1 MEIVMT
7 VHRLLIRARRSMIV
21 ALLFALGLSATWAE
35 EPRPEVGTIDRV
47 QGHAEAIYADQT
59 RSLEDADPIYAND
72 LLATQ
77 AGAKLRVQFVDDSK
91 LTLGENTRVLIDR
104 YLYDP
109 DAGKGTAVLRTLE
122 GVFLFAGGLIERAP
136 YADVKIVS
144 PVATLGIR
152 GTTVWGGLI
161 DGQYGVLVLDGVVT
175 IANDAGELTLSAGQ
189 GTAIRDQTTVPGAP
203 KRWPAEKIARAR
215 AQVEFGD

>member
-1 MEIVMT
+1 MT
-7 VHRLLIRARRSMIV
+7 AHRPLILTCLSMV
-21 ALLFALGLSATWAE
+21 AAMLFALGLSAAGAA
-35 EPRPEVGTIDRV
+35 EPRPEVGTVDRV
-47 QGHAEAIYADQT
+47 QGSAEAVHADDT
-59 RSLEDADPIYAND
+59 RSLAESDPIYPND

-77 AGAKLRVQFVDDSK
+77 TGAKLRVRFVDNSK
-91 LTLGENTRVLIDR
+91 LTLGENTRVLVDR

-122 GVFLFAGGLIERAP
+122 GVFLFAGGLLERAP

-161 DGQYGVLVLDGVVT
+161 DGHYGVLVLDGVVT
-175 IANDAGELTLSAGQ
+175 IANDAGEVTLGAGQ
-189 GTAIRDQTTVPGAP
+189 GTAIRDQATAPGAP